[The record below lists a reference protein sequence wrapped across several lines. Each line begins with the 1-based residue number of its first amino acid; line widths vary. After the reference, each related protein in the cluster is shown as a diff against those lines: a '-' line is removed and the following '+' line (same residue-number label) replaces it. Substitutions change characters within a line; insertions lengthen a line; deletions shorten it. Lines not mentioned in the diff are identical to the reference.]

1 MNILKSCPCSVII
14 CTRHSQKRTGHPSQ
28 PGSSLGFFLGFGLS
42 REFFL
47 ATVLLHLQCFYTC
60 IAEAAGLYLRELR
73 FSYVFVSNLQ
83 RARQKSLRN
92 NVHSSGF
99 EMVFDPLLRERGFG
113 IAEGR
118 PKADLKN
125 MANAASQSCR
135 DYTPPGGET
144 LEQVRLRCKKFLKSL
159 YHRVVDD
166 HGCSGQ
172 SSAASDTNG
181 SLAGLPDD
189 GMEGVPLPALVVS
202 HGAYIR
208 VAVRHFVEDLQC
220 SLPQGLKMS
229 KVLSACQNT
238 GISRFVLI
246 VSPSESGLALS
257 AVLCVFTN
265 RKDHLT
271 SRNICYITH

>member
-1 MNILKSCPCSVII
+1 MC
-14 CTRHSQKRTGHPSQ
+14 KRPTSTVPVGLVLSGQ
-28 PGSSLGFFLGFGLS
+28 AVDTSLSEPG
-42 REFFL
+42 
-47 ATVLLHLQCFYTC
+47 LQQ
-60 IAEAAGLYLRELR
+60 LR
-73 FSYVFVSNLQ
+73 FSNVFVSNLQ

-92 NVHSSGF
+92 NVHSSGV
-99 EMVFDPLLRERGFG
+99 ELVFDPVTQREGNFG

-118 PKADLKN
+118 PKEDLKN
-125 MANAASQSCR
+125 MANRAGQSLGSEHFISF
-135 DYTPPGGET
+135 PFGP
-144 LEQVRLRCKKFLKSL
+144 SL
-159 YHRVVDD
+159 YQGMVDD

-172 SSAASDTNG
+172 SSTAVGRGAGATESGTDG
-181 SLAGLPDD
+181 PLPGLPDN
-189 GMEGVPLPALVVS
+189 GMEGVPLHALVVS

-229 KVLSACQNT
+229 TVLSACPNT

-246 VSPSESGLALS
+246 VSPTESGLALS
-257 AVLCVFTN
+257 AVRCVFTN

>member
-1 MNILKSCPCSVII
+1 MLTFSLTVV
-14 CTRHSQKRTGHPSQ
+14 RHGETQYNKEKLLQGQWVDTSLSE
-28 PGSSLGFFLGFGLS
+28 PG
-42 REFFL
+42 
-47 ATVLLHLQCFYTC
+47 LQQ
-60 IAEAAGLYLRELR
+60 AEAAGMYLRELR
-73 FSYVFVSNLQ
+73 FSNVFVSNLQ
-83 RARQKSLRN
+83 RARQTAEIIMRN
-92 NVHSSGF
+92 NVHSSGV

-118 PKADLKN
+118 PKEDLKN
-125 MANAASQSCR
+125 MANRAGQSCR

-159 YHRVVDD
+159 YQHMVDD

-172 SSAASDTNG
+172 SSAAVGREARTGAAGTDG
-181 SLAGLPDD
+181 PLPGLPGD
-189 GMEGVPLPALVVS
+189 GMEGVPLHALVVS

-229 KVLSACQNT
+229 KVLSACPNT
-238 GISRFVLI
+238 GISRFVLT
-246 VSPSESGLALS
+246 VSPTESGRALF
-257 AVLCVFTN
+257 AVRCVFTN
-265 RKDHLT
+265 RKDPLT

>member
-1 MNILKSCPCSVII
+1 MCKLPTSTVPVGLVLSGQGVD
-14 CTRHSQKRTGHPSQ
+14 TSLSE
-28 PGSSLGFFLGFGLS
+28 PG
-42 REFFL
+42 
-47 ATVLLHLQCFYTC
+47 LQQ
-60 IAEAAGLYLRELR
+60 AEAAGLYLRELR
-73 FSYVFVSNLQ
+73 FSNVFVSNLQ
-83 RARQKSLRN
+83 RARQTVEIIMRN
-92 NVHSSGF
+92 NVHSSGV

-118 PKADLKN
+118 PKEDLKN
-125 MANAASQSCR
+125 MANRAGQSLGSER
-135 DYTPPGGET
+135 F
-144 LEQVRLRCKKFLKSL
+144 QLRCKKFLKSL
-159 YHRVVDD
+159 YQRMVDD

-172 SSAASDTNG
+172 SSAAVWREAVAGAAESGTDG
-181 SLAGLPDD
+181 PLPGLPDD
-189 GMEGVPLPALVVS
+189 GMEGVPLHALVVS

-229 KVLSACQNT
+229 KVLSACPNT

-246 VSPSESGLALS
+246 VSPTESGLALS
-257 AVLCVFTN
+257 AVRCVFTN

>member
-1 MNILKSCPCSVII
+1 MLTFSLTVV
-14 CTRHSQKRTGHPSQ
+14 RHGETQFNKEKLLQGQGVDTSLSE
-28 PGSSLGFFLGFGLS
+28 PG
-42 REFFL
+42 
-47 ATVLLHLQCFYTC
+47 LQQ
-60 IAEAAGLYLRELR
+60 AEAAGLYLRELS
-73 FSYVFVSNLQ
+73 FSNVFVSNLQ

-92 NVHSSGF
+92 DVHSSGV
-99 EMVFDPLLRERGFG
+99 EMVFDPLLRERSFG

-118 PKADLKN
+118 PKEDLKN
-125 MANAASQSCR
+125 MANRAGQSCR

-159 YHRVVDD
+159 YQRMVDD

-172 SSAASDTNG
+172 SSTAVGRGAGAAESGTDG
-181 SLAGLPDD
+181 PLPGLPDN
-189 GMEGVPLPALVVS
+189 GMEGVPLHALVVS
-202 HGAYIR
+202 HGAYIC

-229 KVLSACQNT
+229 KVLSACPNT

-246 VSPSESGLALS
+246 VSGDESGLALS
-257 AVLCVFTN
+257 AVRCVFTN

>member
-1 MNILKSCPCSVII
+1 MC
-14 CTRHSQKRTGHPSQ
+14 KRPTSTVPVGLVLSGQ
-28 PGSSLGFFLGFGLS
+28 GVDTSLSEPG
-42 REFFL
+42 
-47 ATVLLHLQCFYTC
+47 LQQ
-60 IAEAAGLYLRELR
+60 AEAAGLYLRELS
-73 FSYVFVSNLQ
+73 FSNVFVSNLQ

-92 NVHSSGF
+92 DVHSSGV
-99 EMVFDPLLRERGFG
+99 EMVFDPLLRERSFG

-118 PKADLKN
+118 PKEDLKN
-125 MANAASQSCR
+125 MANRAGQSCR

-159 YHRVVDD
+159 YQRMVDD

-172 SSAASDTNG
+172 SSTAVGRGAGAAESGTDG
-181 SLAGLPDD
+181 PLPGLPDN
-189 GMEGVPLPALVVS
+189 GMEGVPLHALVVS
-202 HGAYIR
+202 HGAYIC

-229 KVLSACQNT
+229 KVLSACPNT

-246 VSPSESGLALS
+246 VSGSGLALS
-257 AVLCVFTN
+257 AVRCVFTN

>member
-1 MNILKSCPCSVII
+1 MLTFSLTVV
-14 CTRHSQKRTGHPSQ
+14 RHGETQYNKEKLLQGQGVDTSLSE
-28 PGSSLGFFLGFGLS
+28 PG
-42 REFFL
+42 
-47 ATVLLHLQCFYTC
+47 LQQ
-60 IAEAAGLYLRELR
+60 AEAAGLYLRELR
-73 FSYVFVSNLQ
+73 FSNVFVSNLQ
-83 RARQKSLRN
+83 RARQTAEIIMRN
-92 NVHSSGF
+92 NVHSSGV

-118 PKADLKN
+118 PKEDLKN
-125 MANAASQSCR
+125 MANAAGQSCR

-159 YHRVVDD
+159 YQRMVDD

-172 SSAASDTNG
+172 SSAAVGTEAGASAAESGTDG
-181 SLAGLPDD
+181 PLAGLPDD
-189 GMEGVPLPALVVS
+189 GMEGVPLHALVVS

-229 KVLSACQNT
+229 KVLSACPNT
-238 GISRFVLI
+238 GISRFVLT
-246 VSPSESGLALS
+246 VSPSESGLTLS
-257 AVLCVFTN
+257 AVRCVFTN